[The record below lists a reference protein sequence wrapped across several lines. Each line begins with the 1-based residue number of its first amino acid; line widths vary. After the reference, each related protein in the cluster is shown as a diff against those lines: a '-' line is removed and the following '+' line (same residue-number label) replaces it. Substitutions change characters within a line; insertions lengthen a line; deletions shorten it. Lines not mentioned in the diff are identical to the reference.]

1 MGASQQDGKDKWVE
15 EAQSRAAGSGSLTE
29 NYFVAENTVGESWT
43 MANLEKTMQATL
55 SFAGGG
61 EEPDNSP
68 WILCTLFGRMIHE
81 RTEIR
86 RAINVLAKFQR
97 REIMHGLVKLGDLE
111 DLVDP
116 PLLSSYATPP
126 SSQRLLNEDG
136 TQMIAEDLQGLPS
149 RGFL

>member
-1 MGASQQDGKDKWVE
+1 
-15 EAQSRAAGSGSLTE
+15 
-29 NYFVAENTVGESWT
+29 

-149 RGFL
+149 RGFLQLEDSPPRIPPPTPNQFQASSLVGLTSYDVF